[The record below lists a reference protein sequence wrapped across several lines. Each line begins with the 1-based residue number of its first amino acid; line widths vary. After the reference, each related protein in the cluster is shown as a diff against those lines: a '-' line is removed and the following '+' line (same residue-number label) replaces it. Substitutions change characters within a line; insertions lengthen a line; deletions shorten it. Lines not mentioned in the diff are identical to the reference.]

1 MELSV
6 GKILLILIIVVLVF
20 GTAKLPRLGG
30 DIGKAVRS
38 FKKAMH
44 EGEDETGTES
54 EAEPKAPIEE
64 KKADKKSDSESS
76 Q

>member
-6 GKILLILIIVVLVF
+6 GKILLILVIVVLVF
-20 GTAKLPRLGG
+20 GTAKLPRIGG

-44 EGEDETGTES
+44 EGENEPSTETKDT
-54 EAEPKAPIEE
+54 
-64 KKADKKSDSESS
+64 DKKSDSDTSH
-76 Q
+76 

>member
-20 GTAKLPRLGG
+20 GTAKLPKLGE

-38 FKKAMH
+38 FKKGMH
-44 EGEDETGTES
+44 DSDNES
-54 EAEPKAPIEE
+54 ATDTKA
-64 KKADKKSDSESS
+64 ADDKSKSGSDNTPH
-76 Q
+76 

>member
-44 EGEDETGTES
+44 EGEDETEAKPES
-54 EAEPKAPIEE
+54 EPKPSIEE
-64 KKADKKSDSESS
+64 KNTDKKSDSESS

>member
-20 GTAKLPRLGG
+20 GTAKLPKLGE

-38 FKKAMH
+38 FKKGMH
-44 EGEDETGTES
+44 NSDNETAAGTKTTDEKSKPGS
-54 EAEPKAPIEE
+54 EN
-64 KKADKKSDSESS
+64 SS
-76 Q
+76 H

>member
-20 GTAKLPRLGG
+20 GTAKLPKLGE

-38 FKKAMH
+38 FKKGMH
-44 EGEDETGTES
+44 ESDDETSAES
-54 EAEPKAPIEE
+54 
-64 KKADKKSDSESS
+64 KSTDGKSKSGS
-76 Q
+76 DNTPQ

>member
-20 GTAKLPRLGG
+20 GTAKLPKLGE

-38 FKKAMH
+38 FKKGMH
-44 EGEDETGTES
+44 DSDNEPSAGT
-54 EAEPKAPIEE
+54 KA
-64 KKADKKSDSESS
+64 ADDKTKSGSDNTSH
-76 Q
+76 